1 MSLLDTLTDESAPDP
16 AAVMDQTDLK
26 DRVAD
31 AIARLPEREKLVVA
45 LYYYENL
52 TLREIGEVL
61 GVTESRVSQLHT
73 KAVLR
78 LRGAPRRLMTR
89 RPPRVVHLDEIE
101 AIPGPGTLTW
111 HPVRAELGLR
121 AFGTNA
127 YTAQNVGDDV
137 VEPHDENPDLAHEE
151 LYFVARGAR
160 RSRSTASA
168 STRRRGRTSS
178 CPTPRPTATPWREEP
193 GTTVL
198 SFGGPA
204 TFTPS
209 AWEWMFRAV
218 ALIDS
223 DVAGARAVLE
233 DGLEKHP
240 ESPGL
245 RDRAGARAAGRG
257 RRGRCAR
264 DPSRSRRGPPDAEEY
279 ARQDAALSA
288 LL

>member
-1 MSLLDTLTDESAPDP
+1 
-16 AAVMDQTDLK
+16 
-26 DRVAD
+26 
-31 AIARLPEREKLVVA
+31 
-45 LYYYENL
+45 
-52 TLREIGEVL
+52 
-61 GVTESRVSQLHT
+61 
-73 KAVLR
+73 
-78 LRGAPRRLMTR
+78 MTR

-127 YTAQNVGDDV
+127 YSAQNVGDDV
-137 VEPHDENPDLAHEE
+137 VEPHDESPELAHEE
-151 LYFVARGAR
+151 LYFVARGR
-160 RSRSTASA
+160 
-168 STRRRGRTSS
+168 
-178 CPTPRPTATPWREEP
+178 ATFTLDGERFDAPAGTYVFVPDPATHRHAVAQEP

-218 ALIDS
+218 ALVDS
-223 DVAGARAVLE
+223 DVAEARAVVE
-233 DGLEKHP
+233 DGLEQHP

-245 RDRAGARAAGRG
+245 RIALARVLLAEGDQDAARTTLREAVAGR
-257 RRGRCAR
+257 
-264 DPSRSRRGPPDAEEY
+264 PDAEEY
-279 ARQDAALSA
+279 ARQDATLSA

>member
-1 MSLLDTLTDESAPDP
+1 
-16 AAVMDQTDLK
+16 
-26 DRVAD
+26 
-31 AIARLPEREKLVVA
+31 
-45 LYYYENL
+45 
-52 TLREIGEVL
+52 
-61 GVTESRVSQLHT
+61 
-73 KAVLR
+73 
-78 LRGAPRRLMTR
+78 MTR

-101 AIPGPGTLTW
+101 GIPGPGTLIW

-137 VEPHDENPDLAHEE
+137 VEPHDESPDLAHEE
-151 LYFVARGAR
+151 LYFVARGRAAFTLDGER
-160 RSRSTASA
+160 FDAPAGTYVFV
-168 STRRRGRTSS
+168 
-178 CPTPRPTATPWREEP
+178 PDPATHRHAVAQEQ

-218 ALIDS
+218 ALVDS
-223 DVAGARAVLE
+223 DVAEARAVVE

-245 RDRAGARAAGRG
+245 RIALARVLLAEGDETAARATLREAVAGR
-257 RRGRCAR
+257 A
-264 DPSRSRRGPPDAEEY
+264 DAEDY
-279 ARQDAALSA
+279 ARQDATLSA

>member
-1 MSLLDTLTDESAPDP
+1 
-16 AAVMDQTDLK
+16 
-26 DRVAD
+26 
-31 AIARLPEREKLVVA
+31 
-45 LYYYENL
+45 
-52 TLREIGEVL
+52 
-61 GVTESRVSQLHT
+61 
-73 KAVLR
+73 
-78 LRGAPRRLMTR
+78 MTT

-127 YTAQNVGDDV
+127 YSAQNVGDDV
-137 VEPHDENPDLAHEE
+137 VEPHDESPDLAHEE
-151 LYFVARGAR
+151 LYFVARGRATFTLDGER
-160 RSRSTASA
+160 FDA
-168 STRRRGRTSS
+168 
-178 CPTPRPTATPWREEP
+178 PTGTYVFVPDPATHRHAVAQEA

-218 ALIDS
+218 ALVDS
-223 DVAGARAVLE
+223 DVAEARAVVE

-240 ESPGL
+240 ESAGL
-245 RDRAGARAAGRG
+245 RIALARVLLAEGDENAARAALREAVAGR
-257 RRGRCAR
+257 
-264 DPSRSRRGPPDAEEY
+264 PDAEDY
-279 ARQDAALSA
+279 ARQDAALGA

>member
-1 MSLLDTLTDESAPDP
+1 
-16 AAVMDQTDLK
+16 
-26 DRVAD
+26 
-31 AIARLPEREKLVVA
+31 
-45 LYYYENL
+45 
-52 TLREIGEVL
+52 
-61 GVTESRVSQLHT
+61 
-73 KAVLR
+73 
-78 LRGAPRRLMTR
+78 MTT

-137 VEPHDENPDLAHEE
+137 VEPHDESPDLAHEE
-151 LYFVARGAR
+151 LYFVARGRATFTLDGER
-160 RSRSTASA
+160 FDA
-168 STRRRGRTSS
+168 
-178 CPTPRPTATPWREEP
+178 PTGTYVFVPDPATHRHAVAQEA

-218 ALIDS
+218 ALVDS
-223 DVAGARAVLE
+223 DVAEARAVVE

-240 ESPGL
+240 ESAGL
-245 RDRAGARAAGRG
+245 RIALARVLLAEGDENAARAALREAVAGR
-257 RRGRCAR
+257 
-264 DPSRSRRGPPDAEEY
+264 PDAEDY
-279 ARQDAALSA
+279 ARQDAALGA